1 MEEVHAL
8 AKRYVDEFAAL
19 PLPGVAGD
27 ASTPVL
33 ETTVA
38 LLTQEDLNQA
48 AAATDG
54 ATESARTSPSTAA
67 SAPDSLA
74 GGETA
79 YFVAILTVLCD
90 CLSLNVPS
98 PDTPH
103 MEHGHGASRFRR
115 RNICKM
121 NLCDVVND
129 CLSLRTT
136 YLFSK

>member
-1 MEEVHAL
+1 MLFGVPRETIMEEVHAL

-54 ATESARTSPSTAA
+54 ATESARTSPSTAV

-79 YFVAILTVLCD
+79 YFVAILPTW
-90 CLSLNVPS
+90 NMA
-98 PDTPH
+98 T
-103 MEHGHGASRFRR
+103 ERR
-115 RNICKM
+115 G
-121 NLCDVVND
+121 LGVE
-129 CLSLRTT
+129 T
-136 YLFSK
+136 YVK

>member
-1 MEEVHAL
+1 MLFGVPRETIMEEVHAL

-74 GGETA
+74 GGETT
-79 YFVAILTVLCD
+79 YLD
-90 CLSLNVPS
+90 CLSLNVS
-98 PDTPH
+98 ISRSDTPH

-121 NLCDVVND
+121 NLCDVVKNKK
-129 CLSLRTT
+129 CCVVM
-136 YLFSK
+136 